1 MRRLFIS
8 FWLVII
14 ALNALVIVFAFL
26 ALRRDRVPVIRYEI
40 ASQLGPAITN
50 IVDRI
55 ILDVGL
61 LEAKKEAKEADK
73 KQSGQADSPPP
84 ITLVPADVSG
94 LDFSSGWVNGRRFE
108 VGQVIVPFGMVLVF
122 KSDSAILQDLNDP
135 TKLTVLA
142 SGLPV
147 APSPVVADEKKKP
160 DSPKSDSEK
169 STGATVVNKS

>member
-1 MRRLFIS
+1 MRRLFIA

-61 LEAKKEAKEADK
+61 LDAKKEAKESDK

-94 LDFSSGWVNGRRFE
+94 LDFTFGWVNGRRFE
-108 VGQVIVPFGMVLVF
+108 VGQMIVPFGVVLAF
-122 KSDSAILQDLNDP
+122 SSDAVVLRDLNDP
-135 TKLTVLA
+135 NKLTVLA

-147 APSPVVADEKKKP
+147 APSPVASDEKKKSDP
-160 DSPKSDSEK
+160 SKSDSDK
-169 STGATVVNKS
+169 STGLPL